1 MLQKLLVPIDLVEPE
16 FVKRASEEAQRLAKP
31 FNSEV
36 RLVNVQSLV
45 PIRFLDYVPEDFDR
59 GLERNARKALEAE
72 MAELAEK
79 IDLPQG
85 RVSSTVLFGPVH
97 HVILE
102 EAERWGAD
110 LILISSHR
118 PGMER
123 FLIGSTASAIVK
135 QAKCSV
141 LVLRG

>member
-1 MLQKLLVPIDLVEPE
+1 MLQKLLVPIDLGEPE
-16 FVKRASEEAQRLAKP
+16 LAGRAIQEAQRLAMA
-31 FNSEV
+31 FDGEL

-45 PIRFLDYVPEDFDR
+45 PIRFLDYVQADFDKD
-59 GLERNARKALEAE
+59 LERNVRKALEAE
-72 MAELAEK
+72 LAALAEK
-79 IDLPQG
+79 VDLSH
-85 RVSSTVLFGPVH
+85 RRLSSVVLFGPVH
-97 HVILE
+97 HSVLE